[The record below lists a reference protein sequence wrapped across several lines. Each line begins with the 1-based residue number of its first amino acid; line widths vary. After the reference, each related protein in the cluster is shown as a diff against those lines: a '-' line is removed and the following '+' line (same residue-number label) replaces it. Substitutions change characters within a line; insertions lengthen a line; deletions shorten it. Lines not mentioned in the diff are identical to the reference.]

1 MCMFAYVVVAS
12 DVAVMAG
19 VLPLGL
25 AVSGLGTALDFE
37 EDTYIL
43 KQILPHTPSV
53 GYCMYV
59 CVCVCVCM
67 YVCMYDLCVCVH
79 VCMICVYVCMYV
91 CMYDLCIC
99 MYACMYACMYE

>member
-59 CVCVCVCM
+59 CVCVCM
-67 YVCMYDLCVCVH
+67 YVCVYVSICAFMYVCVSVCVCV
-79 VCMICVYVCMYV
+79 
-91 CMYDLCIC
+91 
-99 MYACMYACMYE
+99 